1 MLRNG
6 VMVEPSRKGSPV
18 FPWNDRAGRLPPLKL
33 ATFMLVLAPAVWIA
47 WLWATQGLGPKP
59 VTEAIHR
66 TGDWTVRLLIATLAV
81 TPLRRIA
88 NYPKL
93 ILVRRMLGLAVLG
106 YSVLHLSLYALDLA
120 FDLTRIA
127 TEIVLRIYLLIGFTA
142 LLGLVALGA
151 TSTDAA
157 IRRLGAN
164 WHRLHRVIY
173 AIAVLALAHYFLQAK
188 LNVTQPVLWSG
199 FFLLVMGYRLI
210 RRFELP
216 EGPLGLVALAAA
228 AGVATALL
236 EAGWYAAATGA
247 NAALVL
253 GANLEFE
260 YEIRPAWYVLAVGL
274 TLSLVA
280 LARRAPAPRQRRR
293 SQALETARA

>member
-1 MLRNG
+1 LY
-6 VMVEPSRKGSPV
+6 
-18 FPWNDRAGRLPPLKL
+18 PWLDRAGRLSPLKL
-33 ATFMLVLAPAVWIA
+33 ATFLLVLAPALWIA

-106 YSVLHLSLYALDLA
+106 YALLHLSLYALDQA
-120 FDLTRIA
+120 FNLVRVA

-142 LLGLVALGA
+142 LLGLAVLGA

-157 IRRLGAN
+157 IRRLGGT
-164 WHRLHRVIY
+164 WQRLHRAIY
-173 AIAVLALAHYFLQAK
+173 AIGVLALAHYFLQAK

-199 FFLLVMGYRLI
+199 LFLLLMGYRLI
-210 RRFELP
+210 RRLELP
-216 EGPLGLVALAAA
+216 EGPLGLAALAVA
-228 AGVATALL
+228 AGLATALL

-253 GANLEFE
+253 SANLDFE

-274 TLSLVA
+274 ALSVTA
-280 LARRAPAPRQRRR
+280 VVRRAPAPRQRRR
-293 SQALETARA
+293 AQALETARA

>member
-1 MLRNG
+1 
-6 VMVEPSRKGSPV
+6 
-18 FPWNDRAGRLPPLKL
+18 
-33 ATFMLVLAPAVWIA
+33 VWIA

-106 YSVLHLSLYALDLA
+106 YAVLHLSLYALDLA

-127 TEIVLRIYLLIGFTA
+127 TEIVLRIYLLIGFAA
-142 LLGLVALGA
+142 LVGLVALGA

-164 WHRLHRVIY
+164 WHRLHRAIY

-199 FFLLVMGYRLI
+199 FFLLLMGYRLI

-216 EGPLGLVALAAA
+216 EGPLGLAALAAA
-228 AGVATALL
+228 AGVATSPPR
-236 EAGWYAAATGA
+236 GG
-247 NAALVL
+247 LVRSRDGRQRRL
-253 GANLEFE
+253 GARREHGVRVRDPPGVV
-260 YEIRPAWYVLAVGL
+260 RPCRGPRAQP
-274 TLSLVA
+274 
-280 LARRAPAPRQRRR
+280 RRSRSPRPGAAPAPPVRG
-293 SQALETARA
+293 ARDRTRLSAASHAAI

>member
-1 MLRNG
+1 L
-6 VMVEPSRKGSPV
+6 
-18 FPWNDRAGRLPPLKL
+18 FPWLDRAGRLSPLKL
-33 ATFMLVLAPAVWIA
+33 ATFLLVLAPALWIA

-106 YSVLHLSLYALDLA
+106 YALLHLSLYGLDQA
-120 FDLTRIA
+120 FDLKRIA

-142 LLGLVALGA
+142 MLGLVALGA

-157 IRRLGAN
+157 IRRLGGN
-164 WHRLHRVIY
+164 WQRLHRVIY
-173 AIAVLALAHYFLQAK
+173 AVGVLALAHYFLQAK

-199 FFLLVMGYRLI
+199 LFLLLMGYRLI

-216 EGPLGLVALAAA
+216 EGPLGLAALAVA
-228 AGVATALL
+228 AGIATALL

-247 NAALVL
+247 NAAMVL
-253 GANLEFE
+253 SANLDFE
-260 YEIRPAWYVLAVGL
+260 YDIRPAWCVLAVGL
-274 TLSLVA
+274 ALSLMAAV
-280 LARRAPAPRQRRR
+280 RRAPAPRQRRR
-293 SQALETARA
+293 VQALEAARA

>member
-1 MLRNG
+1 LY
-6 VMVEPSRKGSPV
+6 
-18 FPWNDRAGRLPPLKL
+18 PWHDRAGRLSPLKL
-33 ATFMLVLAPAVWIA
+33 ATFLLVLAPAVWIA

-106 YSVLHLSLYALDLA
+106 YALLHLSLYALDLA
-120 FDLTRIA
+120 FDLKRIA

-142 LLGLVALGA
+142 LLGLTALGA

-157 IRRLGAN
+157 IRRLGGN
-164 WHRLHRVIY
+164 WQRLHRVIY
-173 AIAVLALAHYFLQAK
+173 AIGVLALVHYFLQSK

-199 FFLLVMGYRLI
+199 FFLLLMGYRLI

-216 EGPLGLVALAAA
+216 EGPVGIAALAVA
-228 AGVATALL
+228 AGLTTALL

-247 NAALVL
+247 NAAMVL
-253 GANLEFE
+253 AANLEFD

-274 TLSLVA
+274 A
-280 LARRAPAPRQRRR
+280 LGLTAVVRRAPAPRQRRR
-293 SQALETARA
+293 AQALETASA

>member
-1 MLRNG
+1 LY
-6 VMVEPSRKGSPV
+6 
-18 FPWNDRAGRLPPLKL
+18 PWLDRAGRLSPLKL
-33 ATFMLVLAPAVWIA
+33 TTFLLVLAPALWIA
-47 WLWATQGLGPKP
+47 WLWAAQGLGPKP

-106 YSVLHLSLYALDLA
+106 YALLHLSLYALDQA
-120 FDLTRIA
+120 FDLVRIA

-142 LLGLVALGA
+142 LLGLAILGA

-157 IRRLGAN
+157 IRRLGGT
-164 WHRLHRVIY
+164 WQRLHRAIY
-173 AIAVLALAHYFLQAK
+173 AIGVLALAHYFLQAK

-199 FFLLVMGYRLI
+199 LFLLLMGYRLI
-210 RRFELP
+210 RRLELP
-216 EGPLGLVALAAA
+216 EGPLGLAALAVA
-228 AGVATALL
+228 AGLATALL

-253 GANLEFE
+253 SANLEFE

-274 TLSLVA
+274 GLSVIA
-280 LARRAPAPRQRRR
+280 VVRRAPAPRQRGRA
-293 SQALETARA
+293 QATETARA

>member
-1 MLRNG
+1 
-6 VMVEPSRKGSPV
+6 
-18 FPWNDRAGRLPPLKL
+18 
-33 ATFMLVLAPAVWIA
+33 
-47 WLWATQGLGPKP
+47 
-59 VTEAIHR
+59 
-66 TGDWTVRLLIATLAV
+66 
-81 TPLRRIA
+81 
-88 NYPKL
+88 
-93 ILVRRMLGLAVLG
+93 
-106 YSVLHLSLYALDLA
+106 
-120 FDLTRIA
+120 DLTRIA

-142 LLGLVALGA
+142 LVGLVALGA

-157 IRRLGAN
+157 MRRLGAN
-164 WHRLHRVIY
+164 WHRLHRAIY

-199 FFLLVMGYRLI
+199 FFLLLMGYRLI

-253 GANLEFE
+253 GANLDFE

-274 TLSLVA
+274 ALSFVA
-280 LARRAPAPRQRRR
+280 RVRRAPAPRQRRR
-293 SQALETARA
+293 AQALEPARA

>member
-1 MLRNG
+1 MY
-6 VMVEPSRKGSPV
+6 
-18 FPWNDRAGRLPPLKL
+18 PWHDRAGRLSPLKL
-33 ATFMLVLAPAVWIA
+33 ATFLLVLAPAVWIA

-66 TGDWTVRLLIATLAV
+66 TGDWTVRLLIATIAV

-106 YSVLHLSLYALDLA
+106 YALLHLSLYALDLA
-120 FDLTRIA
+120 FDLKRIA

-142 LLGLVALGA
+142 LLGLTALGA

-157 IRRLGAN
+157 IRRLGGN
-164 WHRLHRVIY
+164 WQRLHRVIY
-173 AIAVLALAHYFLQAK
+173 AIGVLALVHYFLQSK

-199 FFLLVMGYRLI
+199 FFLLLMGYRLI

-216 EGPLGLVALAAA
+216 EGPVGIAALAVA
-228 AGVATALL
+228 AGLTTALL
-236 EAGWYAAATGA
+236 EVGWYAAATGA
-247 NAALVL
+247 NAAMVL
-253 GANLEFE
+253 AANLEFD
-260 YEIRPAWYVLAVGL
+260 YEIRPAWYVFAVGL
-274 TLSLVA
+274 ALSLTA
-280 LARRAPAPRQRRR
+280 LVRRAPTPRQRRR
-293 SQALETARA
+293 AQALETASA

>member
-1 MLRNG
+1 LY
-6 VMVEPSRKGSPV
+6 
-18 FPWNDRAGRLPPLKL
+18 PWHDRAGRLSPLKL
-33 ATFMLVLAPAVWIA
+33 ATFLLVLAPAVWIA

-106 YSVLHLSLYALDLA
+106 YALLHLSLYAVDLA
-120 FDLTRIA
+120 FDLKRIA

-142 LLGLVALGA
+142 LLGLTALGA

-157 IRRLGAN
+157 IRRLGGN
-164 WHRLHRVIY
+164 WQRLHRVIY
-173 AIAVLALAHYFLQAK
+173 AIGVLALVHYFLQSK

-199 FFLLVMGYRLI
+199 FFLLLMGYRLI

-216 EGPLGLVALAAA
+216 EGPVGIAALAVA
-228 AGVATALL
+228 AGLTTALL

-247 NAALVL
+247 NAAMVL
-253 GANLEFE
+253 AANLEFD

-274 TLSLVA
+274 A
-280 LARRAPAPRQRRR
+280 LGLTAVVRRAPAPRQRRR
-293 SQALETARA
+293 AQALETASA

>member
-1 MLRNG
+1 L
-6 VMVEPSRKGSPV
+6 
-18 FPWNDRAGRLPPLKL
+18 FPWLDRAGRLSPLKL
-33 ATFMLVLAPAVWIA
+33 ATFLLVLAPALWIA

-106 YSVLHLSLYALDLA
+106 YALLHLSLYGLDQA
-120 FDLTRIA
+120 FDLKRIA
-127 TEIVLRIYLLIGFTA
+127 AEIVLRIYLLIGFTA

-157 IRRLGAN
+157 IRRLGGN
-164 WHRLHRVIY
+164 WQRLHRVIY
-173 AIAVLALAHYFLQAK
+173 AVGVLALAHYFLQAK

-199 FFLLVMGYRLI
+199 LFLLLMGYRLI

-216 EGPLGLVALAAA
+216 ERPLGLAALAVAA
-228 AGVATALL
+228 YQPASRRAVAMP
-236 EAGWYAAATGA
+236 AATGA
-247 NAALVL
+247 HAAMVL
-253 GANLEFE
+253 SANLEFE
-260 YEIRPAWYVLAVGL
+260 YDIRPAWYVLAIGL
-274 TLSLVA
+274 ALSLTA
-280 LARRAPAPRQRRR
+280 LVRRAPAPRQRRR
-293 SQALETARA
+293 AQALEAARA

>member
-1 MLRNG
+1 LY
-6 VMVEPSRKGSPV
+6 
-18 FPWNDRAGRLPPLKL
+18 PWHDRAGRLSPLKL
-33 ATFMLVLAPAVWIA
+33 ATFLLVLAPAAWIA
-47 WLWATQGLGPKP
+47 WLWASQGLGPKP

-106 YSVLHLSLYALDLA
+106 YALLHLSLYALDLA
-120 FDLTRIA
+120 FDLKRIA

-142 LLGLVALGA
+142 LLGLTALGA

-157 IRRLGAN
+157 IRRLGGN
-164 WHRLHRVIY
+164 WQRLHRVIY
-173 AIAVLALAHYFLQAK
+173 AIGVLALVHYFLQSK

-199 FFLLVMGYRLI
+199 FFLLLMGYRPI

-216 EGPLGLVALAAA
+216 EGAVRIAALAVA
-228 AGVATALL
+228 AGIATALL

-247 NAALVL
+247 NAAMVL
-253 GANLEFE
+253 AANLEFD
-260 YEIRPAWYVLAVGL
+260 YEIRPAWYVFAVGL
-274 TLSLVA
+274 ALSLTA
-280 LARRAPAPRQRRR
+280 LVRRAPTPRQRRR
-293 SQALETARA
+293 AQALETASA

>member
-1 MLRNG
+1 L
-6 VMVEPSRKGSPV
+6 
-18 FPWNDRAGRLPPLKL
+18 FPWLDRAGRLSPLKL
-33 ATFMLVLAPAVWIA
+33 ATFLLVLAPALWIA

-106 YSVLHLSLYALDLA
+106 YALLHLSLYGLDQA
-120 FDLTRIA
+120 FDLKRIA
-127 TEIVLRIYLLIGFTA
+127 AEIVLRIYLLIGFTA

-157 IRRLGAN
+157 IRRLGGN
-164 WHRLHRVIY
+164 WQRLHRVIY
-173 AIAVLALAHYFLQAK
+173 AVGVLALAHYFLQAK

-199 FFLLVMGYRLI
+199 LFLLLMGYRLI

-216 EGPLGLVALAAA
+216 EGPLGLAALAVA
-228 AGVATALL
+228 AGIATALL

-247 NAALVL
+247 HAAMVL
-253 GANLEFE
+253 SANLEFE
-260 YEIRPAWYVLAVGL
+260 YDIRPAWYVLAIGL
-274 TLSLVA
+274 ALSLTA
-280 LARRAPAPRQRRR
+280 LVRRAPAPRQRRR
-293 SQALETARA
+293 AQALEAARA

>member
-1 MLRNG
+1 LY
-6 VMVEPSRKGSPV
+6 
-18 FPWNDRAGRLPPLKL
+18 PWHDRAGRLSPLKL
-33 ATFMLVLAPAVWIA
+33 ATFLLVLAPAAWIA
-47 WLWATQGLGPKP
+47 WLWASQGLGPKP

-106 YSVLHLSLYALDLA
+106 YALLHLSLYALDLA
-120 FDLTRIA
+120 FDLKRIA

-142 LLGLVALGA
+142 LLGLTALGA

-157 IRRLGAN
+157 IRRLGSN
-164 WHRLHRVIY
+164 WQRLHRAIY
-173 AIAVLALAHYFLQAK
+173 AISVLALVHYFLQSK

-199 FFLLVMGYRLI
+199 FFLLLMGYRPI

-216 EGPLGLVALAAA
+216 EGAVGIAALAVA
-228 AGVATALL
+228 AGLATALL

-247 NAALVL
+247 NAAMVL
-253 GANLEFE
+253 AANLEFD
-260 YEIRPAWYVLAVGL
+260 YEIRPAWYVFAVGL
-274 TLSLVA
+274 ALSLTA
-280 LARRAPAPRQRRR
+280 LVRRAPAPRQRRR
-293 SQALETARA
+293 AQALETASA

>member
-1 MLRNG
+1 M
-6 VMVEPSRKGSPV
+6 
-18 FPWNDRAGRLPPLKL
+18 FPWQDRAGRLSPLKL
-33 ATFMLVLAPAVWIA
+33 ATFLLVLAPALWIA
-47 WLWATQGLGPKP
+47 WLWGTQGLGPKP

-93 ILVRRMLGLAVLG
+93 ILLRRMLGLAVLG
-106 YSVLHLSLYALDLA
+106 YALLHLTLYAVDQA
-120 FDLTRIA
+120 FDLKRIA

-142 LLGLVALGA
+142 LVGLGALGA

-157 IRRLGAN
+157 IRRLGGH
-164 WHRLHRVIY
+164 WQRLHRVIY

-199 FFLLVMGYRLI
+199 LFLLLMGYRLI

-216 EGPLGLVALAAA
+216 EGPAGLAALAVA
-228 AGVATALL
+228 AGVATALV

-247 NAALVL
+247 NAAMVL
-253 GANLEFE
+253 AANLEFE
-260 YEIRPAWYVLAVGL
+260 YDIRPAWYVVTVGVA
-274 TLSLVA
+274 LSLVA
-280 LARRAPAPRQRRR
+280 LVRRAPAPRQRRR
-293 SQALETARA
+293 AQALETARA

>member
-1 MLRNG
+1 LY
-6 VMVEPSRKGSPV
+6 
-18 FPWNDRAGRLPPLKL
+18 PWLDRAGRLSPLKL
-33 ATFMLVLAPAVWIA
+33 ATFLLVLAPALWIA

-66 TGDWTVRLLIATLAV
+66 SGDWTVRLLIATLAV

-106 YSVLHLSLYALDLA
+106 YALLHLSLYTLDQA
-120 FDLTRIA
+120 FDLVRVA

-142 LLGLVALGA
+142 LLGLAVLGA

-157 IRRLGAN
+157 IRRLGGA
-164 WHRLHRVIY
+164 WQRLHRAIY
-173 AIAVLALAHYFLQAK
+173 AVGVLALAHYFLQAK

-199 FFLLVMGYRLI
+199 LFVLLMGYRLI
-210 RRFELP
+210 RRLELP
-216 EGPLGLVALAAA
+216 EGPLGLAALAVA
-228 AGVATALL
+228 AGLATALL

-247 NAALVL
+247 NAAMVL
-253 GANLEFE
+253 SANLDFE

-274 TLSLVA
+274 ALSVTA
-280 LARRAPAPRQRRR
+280 VVRRAPAPRQRRR
-293 SQALETARA
+293 AQALETARA

>member
-1 MLRNG
+1 LY
-6 VMVEPSRKGSPV
+6 
-18 FPWNDRAGRLPPLKL
+18 PWLDRAGRLSPLKL
-33 ATFMLVLAPAVWIA
+33 ATFLLVLAPALWIA

-106 YSVLHLSLYALDLA
+106 YALLHLSLYALDQA
-120 FDLTRIA
+120 FDLVRVA

-142 LLGLVALGA
+142 LLGLAILGA

-157 IRRLGAN
+157 IRRLGGT
-164 WHRLHRVIY
+164 WQRLHQAIY
-173 AIAVLALAHYFLQAK
+173 AIGVLALAHYFLQAK

-199 FFLLVMGYRLI
+199 LFLLVMGYRLI
-210 RRFELP
+210 RRLELP
-216 EGPLGLVALAAA
+216 EGPLGLAALAVA
-228 AGVATALL
+228 AGLATALL

-253 GANLEFE
+253 SANLDFE
-260 YEIRPAWYVLAVGL
+260 YEIRPAWYVLSVGL
-274 TLSLVA
+274 ALSVTA
-280 LARRAPAPRQRRR
+280 VVRRAPAPRQRRR
-293 SQALETARA
+293 AQALETARA

>member
-1 MLRNG
+1 LY
-6 VMVEPSRKGSPV
+6 
-18 FPWNDRAGRLPPLKL
+18 PWLDRAGRLSPLKL
-33 ATFMLVLAPAVWIA
+33 ATFLLVLAPALWIA

-106 YSVLHLSLYALDLA
+106 YALLHLSLYALDQA
-120 FDLTRIA
+120 FDLVRVA

-142 LLGLVALGA
+142 LLGLAILGA

-157 IRRLGAN
+157 IRRLGGT
-164 WHRLHRVIY
+164 WQRLHRAIY
-173 AIAVLALAHYFLQAK
+173 AIGVLALAHYFLQAK
-188 LNVTQPVLWSG
+188 LHVTQPVLWSG
-199 FFLLVMGYRLI
+199 LFLLLMGYRLI
-210 RRFELP
+210 RRLELP
-216 EGPLGLVALAAA
+216 EGPLGLAALAVA
-228 AGVATALL
+228 AGLATALL

-253 GANLEFE
+253 SANLDFE

-274 TLSLVA
+274 ALSVTA
-280 LARRAPAPRQRRR
+280 VVRRAPAPRQRRR
-293 SQALETARA
+293 AQALETARA

>member
-1 MLRNG
+1 LY
-6 VMVEPSRKGSPV
+6 
-18 FPWNDRAGRLPPLKL
+18 PWHDRAGRLSPLKL
-33 ATFMLVLAPAVWIA
+33 ATFLLVLAPAVWIA

-106 YSVLHLSLYALDLA
+106 YALLHLSLYALDLA
-120 FDLTRIA
+120 FDLKRIA

-142 LLGLVALGA
+142 LLGLTALGA

-157 IRRLGAN
+157 IRRLGSN
-164 WHRLHRVIY
+164 WQRLHRAIY
-173 AIAVLALAHYFLQAK
+173 AISVLALVHYFLQSK

-199 FFLLVMGYRLI
+199 FFLLLMGYRPI

-216 EGPLGLVALAAA
+216 EGAVRIAALAVA
-228 AGVATALL
+228 AGIATALL

-247 NAALVL
+247 NAAMVL
-253 GANLEFE
+253 AANLEFD
-260 YEIRPAWYVLAVGL
+260 YEIRPAWYVFAVGL
-274 TLSLVA
+274 ALSLTA
-280 LARRAPAPRQRRR
+280 LVRRAPAPRQRRR
-293 SQALETARA
+293 AQALETASA

>member
-1 MLRNG
+1 
-6 VMVEPSRKGSPV
+6 
-18 FPWNDRAGRLPPLKL
+18 
-33 ATFMLVLAPAVWIA
+33 MLVLAPTVWIA

-106 YSVLHLSLYALDLA
+106 YSLLHLSLYTLDLA
-120 FDLTRIA
+120 FDLARIA

-142 LLGLVALGA
+142 LVGLVALGA

-164 WHRLHRVIY
+164 WHRLHRAIY

-199 FFLLVMGYRLI
+199 FFLLLMGYRLI

-253 GANLEFE
+253 SANLEFE
-260 YEIRPAWYVLAVGL
+260 YDIRPAWYVFAVGL
-274 TLSLVA
+274 ALSLIA
-280 LARRAPAPRQRRR
+280 LVRRAPAPRRRR
-293 SQALETARA
+293 RAQALEPARA

>member
-1 MLRNG
+1 
-6 VMVEPSRKGSPV
+6 VY
-18 FPWNDRAGRLPPLKL
+18 PWHDRAGRLSPLKL
-33 ATFMLVLAPAVWIA
+33 ATFLLVLAPAAWIA
-47 WLWATQGLGPKP
+47 WLWASQGLGPKP

-106 YSVLHLSLYALDLA
+106 YALLHLSLYALDLA
-120 FDLTRIA
+120 FDLKRIA

-142 LLGLVALGA
+142 LLGLTALGA

-157 IRRLGAN
+157 IRRLGGN
-164 WHRLHRVIY
+164 WQRLHRVIY
-173 AIAVLALAHYFLQAK
+173 AIGVLALVHYFLQSK

-199 FFLLVMGYRLI
+199 FFLLLMGYRLI

-216 EGPLGLVALAAA
+216 EGPVGIAALAVA
-228 AGVATALL
+228 AGLTTALL

-247 NAALVL
+247 NAAMVL
-253 GANLEFE
+253 AANLEFD

-274 TLSLVA
+274 A
-280 LARRAPAPRQRRR
+280 LGLTAVVRRAPAPRQRRR
-293 SQALETARA
+293 AQALETASA